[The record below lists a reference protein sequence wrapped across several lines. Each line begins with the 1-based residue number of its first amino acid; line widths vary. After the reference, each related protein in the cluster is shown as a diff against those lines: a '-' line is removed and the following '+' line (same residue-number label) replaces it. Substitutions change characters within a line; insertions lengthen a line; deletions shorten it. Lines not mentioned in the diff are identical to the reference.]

1 MGYYSGR
8 GDCMYGRGDYYRGD
22 YYRGDPGIFG
32 SIGKAL
38 GGIARVA
45 GGILPGPL
53 GTVASLAGRI
63 LPGGKTPAQGTA
75 LAPAGLTG
83 PFTPGAGIQIHG
95 PFGTGIGV
103 GTFGPDLPQQPT
115 GTLTPGGAFLP
126 GCQLKG
132 FKPNKSS
139 YFRAVPGSPMA
150 GVLVPK
156 GSVCVKSRR
165 MNPTNGRALRRALT
179 RAYAFKKIALKTI
192 RLVDPKKKA
201 KSFAGFKKRR

>member
-45 GGILPGPL
+45 GAILPGPI
-53 GTVASLAGRI
+53 GTVARFAGGI
-63 LPGGKTPAQGTA
+63 LPGGKSAAQGTA

-83 PFTPGAGIQIHG
+83 PFTPGAGIQVHG

-132 FKPNKSS
+132 FRPNKSS
-139 YFRAVPGSPMA
+139 YFRAVPGSPMQ

-165 MNPTNGRALRRALT
+165 LNVANPRALRRAIR
-179 RAYAFKKIALKTI
+179 RAQGFAKLSRRVLSFVSAKA
-192 RLVDPKKKA
+192 PKGRPK
-201 KSFAGFKKRR
+201 FRRKR